1 MAKNTFKKAISDRYK
16 GRGNSWVRV
25 EFEDEAYNYIEDII
39 NKTSSSENS
48 SYVKNTKREGF
59 AWMRYKKVSGT
70 ELNPTVIFEVRIK
83 GSKLDQPEYSV
94 EIPDV
99 IVKDLSLL
107 GNTPFKLQLESEVKK
122 TVSLNNKTKYV
133 LNNKSRIKNKV
144 ESLEEIA
151 NNIKEIKEAALSKPT
166 SHELNK
172 WYEFLKI
179 NNIYE
184 ESSWQ

>member
-25 EFEDEAYNYIEDII
+25 EFEDESYNYIKDII

-48 SYVKNTKREGF
+48 SYVKNTQREGF

-70 ELNPTVIFEVRIK
+70 ESDPTVIFEVRIK

-94 EIPDV
+94 EIPDSL
-99 IVKDLSLL
+99 VKDLSLL
-107 GNTPFKLQLESEVKK
+107 GNTPFKLQLESEIKK
-122 TVSLNNKTKYV
+122 TVTLKKTKKV
-133 LNNKSRIKNKV
+133 LNNKSSIENKS

-166 SHELNK
+166 SYELNK
-172 WYEFLKI
+172 WYEFLKL

>member
-25 EFEDEAYNYIEDII
+25 EFEDKAYKYIEDII
-39 NKTSSSENS
+39 NKTSPSES
-48 SYVKNTKREGF
+48 CSYVKNTKREGF

-83 GSKLDQPEYSV
+83 GSKIDQPEYSV
-94 EIPDV
+94 EIPDFV
-99 IVKDLSLL
+99 VKDLSLL
-107 GNTPFKLQLESEVKK
+107 GNTPFKLQLESEIKK
-122 TVSLNNKTKYV
+122 TSTLKKTQKA
-133 LNNKSRIKNKV
+133 LNNKSSIENKR

-151 NNIKEIKEAALSKPT
+151 SNIREIKEAALSKPT

>member
-25 EFEDEAYNYIEDII
+25 EFEDEAYKYIEGVI
-39 NKTSSSENS
+39 NKTSSTENA
-48 SYVKNTKREGF
+48 SYIKNIEREGF
-59 AWMRYKKVSGT
+59 AWMRYKKPSGT
-70 ELNPTVIFEVRIK
+70 ESNPTVIFEVRIK
-83 GSKLDQPEYSV
+83 GSKIDQPEYSV
-94 EIPDV
+94 EISDI
-99 IVKDLSLL
+99 IVRDLKLL
-107 GNTPFKLQLESEVKK
+107 GNTPFKFQLESEVKK
-122 TVSLNNKTKYV
+122 VIPLKVLEKTSSNKNQT
-133 LNNKSRIKNKV
+133 

-151 NNIKEIKEAALSKPT
+151 NNIREIKEAALSKPT
-166 SHELNK
+166 SNELNK